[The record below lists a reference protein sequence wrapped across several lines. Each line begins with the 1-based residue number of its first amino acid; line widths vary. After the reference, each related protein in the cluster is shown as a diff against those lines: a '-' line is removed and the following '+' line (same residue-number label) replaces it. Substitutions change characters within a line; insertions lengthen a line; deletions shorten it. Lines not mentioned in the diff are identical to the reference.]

1 VVRFTIL
8 WKSKPTDV
16 QAFERHY
23 HDVHLPLALK
33 LAGLRRYTLGRDMTP
48 VRGGEPYYLIA
59 ELEWDDMASF
69 QRAFESPEGRATSE
83 DMANLIGLVPDVQ
96 SMVYEVENV
105 YP

>member
-1 VVRFTIL
+1 
-8 WKSKPTDV
+8 
-16 QAFERHY
+16 
-23 HDVHLPLALK
+23 
-33 LAGLRRYTLGRDMTP
+33 
-48 VRGGEPYYLIA
+48 
-59 ELEWDDMASF
+59 MASF